1 MRYRIL
7 FVCTGNSCRSPFA
20 EGYLKK
26 KSNNVEVKSR
36 GVSAFPG
43 LSPPQTAIKV
53 AKEFSVDIST
63 HLSTSLS
70 KEDLEWA
77 DLILVFEPFHREKIR
92 NAYPHFERKVFL
104 LPEFSQAC
112 ASVKGR
118 EVPLLWE
125 EAKKRVIRSGESVED
140 PIGGGEE
147 DYKRVYG
154 RIAHLLDIFL
164 GG

>member
-1 MRYRIL
+1 MKYHIL

-20 EGYLKK
+20 EGYLRK

-43 LSPPQTAIKV
+43 ISPPQTAVKV
-53 AKEFSVDIST
+53 AKGFSVDISS
-63 HLSTSLS
+63 HLSAPLS
-70 KEDLEWA
+70 EKDLEWA
-77 DLILVFEPFHREKIR
+77 DLVLVFEPFHREKIR
-92 NAYPHFERKVFL
+92 NAYPNFEEKVFL

-112 ASVKGR
+112 ANVKKKK
-118 EVPLLWE
+118 VPFLWE
-125 EAKKRVIRSGESVED
+125 EAKRRVSESGESVED

-154 RIAHLLDIFL
+154 KIADLLDIFL

>member
-1 MRYRIL
+1 LR
-7 FVCTGNSCRSPFA
+7 
-20 EGYLKK
+20 K

-43 LSPPQTAIKV
+43 ISPPQTAIKV
-53 AKEFSVDIST
+53 AKEFSVDISM
-63 HLSTSLS
+63 HLSAPLS

-77 DLILVFEPFHREKIR
+77 DLVLVFEPFHREKIR
-92 NAYPHFERKVFL
+92 NAYPHFEEKVFL

-112 ASVKGR
+112 AYVEEK
-118 EVPLLWE
+118 EVPSLWE
-125 EAKKRVIRSGESVED
+125 EAKKKVNKSGESVED

-154 RIAHLLDIFL
+154 KIAELIDIFL

>member
-1 MRYRIL
+1 MKYRIL

-20 EGYLKK
+20 EGYLRK

-43 LSPPQTAIKV
+43 ISPPQTAIKV
-53 AKEFSVDIST
+53 AKEFSVDISM
-63 HLSTSLS
+63 HLSAPLS

-77 DLILVFEPFHREKIR
+77 DLVLVFEPFHREKIR
-92 NAYPHFERKVFL
+92 NAYPHFEGKVFL

-112 ASVKGR
+112 ASVEEK
-118 EVPLLWE
+118 EVPSLWE
-125 EAKKRVIRSGESVED
+125 EAKKKVSRSGESVED

-154 RIAHLLDIFL
+154 KIADLLDIFL